1 MEKLSNQV
9 VNEIHK
15 TLCKKQPKIY
25 RLATCENLMQK
36 YIEIGGEVLTVVEG
50 CLGLGTTICQAE
62 GKKAAVIKEFF
73 INAWSSGHTITMYNK
88 LPKKYEKMIIDFWD
102 NLED

>member
-1 MEKLSNQV
+1 MN
-9 VNEIHK
+9 
-15 TLCKKQPKIY
+15 KISKNY
-25 RLATCENLMQK
+25 RLETCENLMQK

-50 CLGLGTTICQAE
+50 CLGLGITICQAE

-73 INAWSSGHTITMYNK
+73 VSSWSSGHTITMYNK
-88 LPKKYEKMIIDFWD
+88 LPKKYEKMIEDFWD